1 MSTLTLSIPD
11 ISCGHC
17 AMTVKTALNGLG
29 TCEVDIPGKRAALS
43 LDDPSTLPEALR
55 RLEDEGFPATVIGG

>member
-17 AMTVKTALNGLG
+17 AMTVKAALQGLG
-29 TCEVDIPGKRAALS
+29 TCEVDIPAKRAAVS
-43 LDDPSTLPEALR
+43 LNDPSTLPEVLR
-55 RLEDEGFPATVIGG
+55 RLEDEGFPATVLGS

>member
-17 AMTVKTALNGLG
+17 AMTVKAALQGLG
-29 TCEVDIPGKRAALS
+29 TCEVDIAGKRAAVAL
-43 LDDPSTLPEALR
+43 LDPSTLPEALR
-55 RLEDEGFPATVIGG
+55 RLEDEGFPATVLGG